1 MANAQIVGWSH
12 TLFGKSEAEST
23 EALIAQAL
31 APALEHAGIGAED
44 VDGIFVGVYNNG
56 FSKQDF
62 QGALVAMADDRFA
75 HTPATR
81 YENACATGSAAL
93 HGAMDFIESGRRAH
107 CAGGG
112 RGKDDRHPDC

>member
-44 VDGIFVGVYNNG
+44 VDGIFVGVYNNTA
-56 FSKQDF
+56 F
-62 QGALVAMADDRFA
+62 QARF
-75 HTPATR
+75 
-81 YENACATGSAAL
+81 
-93 HGAMDFIESGRRAH
+93 SGRIGSH
-107 CAGGG
+107 GG
-112 RGKDDRHPDC
+112 